1 VFRFYSHLK
10 LALSLS
16 LSDAKI
22 TAINSK
28 IVERQTWHTYY
39 LMNMVSLRV
48 SVFLYTLNC
57 NKILNPL
64 RKLYSLNTKCAKF
77 AFQQS

>member
-1 VFRFYSHLK
+1 MFRFYSHLK